1 MLPFVV
7 QQEDLSST
15 SGAAKRRR
23 KNALPRGFFVFEGA
37 TNMISGA
44 FIVTD
49 CTAMEN
55 ETDVVYWKCERLVL
69 LAKPLV
75 VPASDSEWK
84 SGMGHLRGEVEVKLR
99 MDSALVGGTLN
110 SHVTEVAAST
120 WLCWPCD
127 NAILRAL
134 SSNGGQAATFTSP
147 GKLSRVVGVQPDIV
161 RRTRLGKRL
170 R

>member
-37 TNMISGA
+37 TNMVSGA
-44 FIVTD
+44 FIVTQ

-75 VPASDSEWK
+75 LQAIDIEWK
-84 SGMGHLRGEVEVKLR
+84 SGMGHLRGEVEVELR
-99 MDSALVGGTLN
+99 MGSALWGHLEQSFHGGRSLVVVVLVMRH
-110 SHVTEVAAST
+110 S
-120 WLCWPCD
+120 D
-127 NAILRAL
+127 
-134 SSNGGQAATFTSP
+134 SP
-147 GKLSRVVGVQPDIV
+147 GIVVQWRASRHLHIAREV
-161 RRTRLGKRL
+161 
-170 R
+170 